1 MNIIYC
7 TFCWTEHA
15 HQVDLLVYLG
25 DPGELN
31 VQLGHMSPCQKTAQH
46 STVRLP
52 IISTIKSSSF
62 SPRPKGGSPVCD
74 CVCALFTRATEE
86 KFTDKAILTYVSA
99 TPTECLTKDLPLE
112 AAFSPRCR
120 KSCVTLI
127 TMCKSWFCAGLRW
140 ITVISHAF
148 VVEHPLNQVLH
159 DLFLV
164 KRHFISATH
173 WIKRSSTRQGVSEIW
188 SFLLLLFQNLISFCR
203 QLPEQEHVLVERPG
217 KAVLH

>member
-1 MNIIYC
+1 MHTEVCTVEPCPTVLWGVIMLFVLVTHSNNALNWRLTIINCARTTRQAMNIIYC

-25 DPGELN
+25 DPGEFN

-46 STVRLP
+46 SIVRLP
-52 IISTIKSSSF
+52 VISTIKSSSF
-62 SPRPKGGSPVCD
+62 SPHPKGGSLVCD

-86 KFTDKAILTYVSA
+86 TFTDKAILTYVSA
-99 TPTECLTKDLPLE
+99 TPTDCLMKDLSLK

-148 VVEHPLNQVLH
+148 VVEYPLNQVLH
-159 DLFLV
+159 DYF
-164 KRHFISATH
+164 
-173 WIKRSSTRQGVSEIW
+173 
-188 SFLLLLFQNLISFCR
+188 
-203 QLPEQEHVLVERPG
+203 
-217 KAVLH
+217 